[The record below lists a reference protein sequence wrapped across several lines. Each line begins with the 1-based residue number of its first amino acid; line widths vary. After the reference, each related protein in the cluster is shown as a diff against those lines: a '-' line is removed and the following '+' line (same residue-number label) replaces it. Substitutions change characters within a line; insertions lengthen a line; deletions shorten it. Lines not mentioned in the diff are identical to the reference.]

1 MAAQHLQG
9 IVLPVSMEHI
19 VFKKLGSGDTKSWK
33 EKRKSIYQE
42 LLSTTNPIHSGTL
55 DSFGQGPILHNK
67 TYDLSLVDEAGQA
80 TEPAI
85 LPVANSCKRLCLV
98 GDQEQLSPSSN
109 EVLMQRSLL
118 ERLSSTYGFEIVML
132 EIQYRMLPEIAAW
145 PSYYFYGEQL
155 QSARPPATRKDL
167 IPGFAWP

>member
-1 MAAQHLQG
+1 MVAQHLHD

-19 VFKKLGSGDTKSWK
+19 VFKKLGSGHTKSWK

-55 DSFGQGPILHNK
+55 DSFGQGPILHDQ
-67 TYDLSLVDEAGQA
+67 TYDFSLVDEAGQA

-98 GDQEQLSPSSN
+98 GDPQQLPPFSN
-109 EVLMQRSLL
+109 EVLMQHSLL
-118 ERLSSTYGFEIVML
+118 DRLSSTYGFEMVML
-132 EIQYRMLPEIAAW
+132 EIQYRMFPQIAAW
-145 PSYYFYGEQL
+145 PSYYFYNEQL
-155 QSARPPATRKDL
+155 QSLSL
-167 IPGFAWP
+167 IHI